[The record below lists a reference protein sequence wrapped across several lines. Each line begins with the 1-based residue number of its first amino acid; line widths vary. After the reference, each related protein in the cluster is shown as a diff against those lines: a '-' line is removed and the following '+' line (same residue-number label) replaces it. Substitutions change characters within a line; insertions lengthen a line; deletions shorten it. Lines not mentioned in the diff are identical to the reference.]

1 MRKILAKSVLQ
12 YLKRQQLMPPKA
24 AYNAAQTLF
33 VGPENIFLHWW
44 IKENNEYKIKWTY
57 EVLFLRTNSIL

>member
-1 MRKILAKSVLQ
+1 MGKILAKHVLQ

-33 VGPENIFLHWW
+33 VGPENIFLH
-44 IKENNEYKIKWTY
+44 
-57 EVLFLRTNSIL
+57 